1 MLCHPWLPPVSDVI
15 NQVLF
20 EHEAPSL
27 DDVEQGLLEGSCI
40 HTEPH
45 IKHSGTLNKG
55 DNHKPTFHLSPFNP
69 SSLMSAN
76 SCSTTF

>member
-1 MLCHPWLPPVSDVI
+1 MKVEGGKEGGEKVGIVGKDMRTEVYIRMPSKENHLTCWFLPPVSDVI

-45 IKHSGTLNKG
+45 I
-55 DNHKPTFHLSPFNP
+55 
-69 SSLMSAN
+69 
-76 SCSTTF
+76 